1 MHSAAF
7 VQEFLRIEGGVV
19 PLNVKEQRLS
29 NLIQSLLVGACV
41 GATPAVR
48 QIPKSVLWGYFA
60 YMALESLPGS
70 EFWERFLLLGTD
82 KRKRCAPVREG
93 RARGPPRIGGSL
105 SRWFHACGQVVRWMQ
120 RVEPVSALLLCGAA
134 LQQSAD
140 SPCNRTS

>member
-1 MHSAAF
+1 MASPLT
-7 VQEFLRIEGGVV
+7 VGRVLQEFLPTEGGVV

-70 EFWERFLLLGTD
+70 EFWERVLLLGTD
-82 KRKRCAPVREG
+82 KRRRCEI
-93 RARGPPRIGGSL
+93 PPPPPPHLPR
-105 SRWFHACGQVVRWMQ
+105 
-120 RVEPVSALLLCGAA
+120 SA
-134 LQQSAD
+134 
-140 SPCNRTS
+140 